1 MANKLGSEIKKTFGT
16 LSSAFKSDDQQQVAV
31 AETES
36 VSSTSTKNTKEI
48 NAEKMEKYSRTLNKA
63 ENDYSGRLINTVSQ
77 KNKPRRAIYINE
89 SKNVGAM
96 EMKDKDDAYIVV
108 EEIRANKNVLV
119 KLDGVSIE
127 TRKEI
132 LNIIYGACHYA
143 NIAIEQIADQMILID
158 PSLKN

>member
-16 LSSAFKSDDQQQVAV
+16 LSNAFKSEEQQQVAV

-36 VSSTSTKNTKEI
+36 VSSNTKNTKEI

-63 ENDYSGRLINTVSQ
+63 QNDYSGRLINTVSQ

-89 SKNVGAM
+89 STNVRAM

-108 EEIRANKNVLV
+108 DEIREKQNVLV

>member
-1 MANKLGSEIKKTFGT
+1 MANKIGSEIKKTFGT
-16 LSSAFKSDDQQQVAV
+16 LSNAFKSEDQQQVAV

-36 VSSTSTKNTKEI
+36 VSSNTKNTKEI

-89 SKNVGAM
+89 SKNVRAM

-108 EEIRANKNVLV
+108 DEIREKQNVLV

-158 PSLKN
+158 PSLTN

>member
-36 VSSTSTKNTKEI
+36 VSSNTKNTKEI

-89 SKNVGAM
+89 STNVRAM

-108 EEIRANKNVLV
+108 DEIREKHNVLV